1 MRRHLILVVALVV
14 PLAGCMTEDTLRHSG
29 VTGSAGDTIAANT
42 AMQMVDPWPRG
53 VQDTS
58 LSVPAERP
66 QPAEQAELVPTITL
80 VTTDQ

>member
-1 MRRHLILVVALVV
+1 MRRHLIPLVLVI

-29 VTGSAGDTIAANT
+29 VTGAAGDAIAANT
-42 AMQMVDPWPRG
+42 AMQMVDPWPRA

-66 QPAEQAELVPTITL
+66 QPAEQAVLAPTITL

>member
-1 MRRHLILVVALVV
+1 
-14 PLAGCMTEDTLRHSG
+14 
-29 VTGSAGDTIAANT
+29 
-42 AMQMVDPWPRG
+42 MVDPWPRG